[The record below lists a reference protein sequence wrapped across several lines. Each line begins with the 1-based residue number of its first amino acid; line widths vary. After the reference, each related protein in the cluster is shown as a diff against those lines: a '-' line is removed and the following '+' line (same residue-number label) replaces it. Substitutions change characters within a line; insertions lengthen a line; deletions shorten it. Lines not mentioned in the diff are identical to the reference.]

1 MTNEEIK
8 NCLAKI
14 AVGKMSDVMS
24 FDYAGAFDYICN
36 LERQN
41 LKMKDYLKNIVDKFD
56 AYFNAKSELLKAK
69 SEIYN
74 YIAYELKEEEEDKE
88 L

>member
-8 NCLAKI
+8 MCLARM
-14 AVGKMSDVMS
+14 AEGKTSDVMN
-24 FDYAGAFDYICN
+24 FDYAGAFDYVCD

-41 LKMKDYLKNIVDKFD
+41 LKMKSYLKNIVDKFD
-56 AYFNAKSELLKAK
+56 AYFNAKSELLNAR

-74 YIAYELKEEEEDKE
+74 YITYELQEKRKDE
-88 L
+88 